1 MWTNMEYGGKETR
14 TAEAGWHTIHLFQ
27 NVVLRLS
34 TCWLLFCIISR
45 IHVCMVLP
53 NILRIIW
60 IQLWRLE
67 SLQNVCTS
75 LIWISSYVYTTG
87 EVRNEFVPCICLF
100 IWYILSESWVNSHL
114 MLNATASLN
123 EHLFIA
129 LLQTSVNVSTI
140 RCQTRLTTS
149 TAWSFRIR
157 DYWSTWA
164 NQVVALILAYPR
176 KTGSS
181 CLRVTRDR
189 LELSWDTAE
198 LQAHIQLQQKLPI
211 IS

>member
-1 MWTNMEYGGKETR
+1 MLIFYCIMWTNMEYGGKETR

-100 IWYILSESWVNSHL
+100 IWYDMVYCLNPEWILTWCWMPPHL
-114 MLNATASLN
+114 LMNTC
-123 EHLFIA
+123 
-129 LLQTSVNVSTI
+129 LLRYS
-140 RCQTRLTTS
+140 RHPLT
-149 TAWSFRIR
+149 
-157 DYWSTWA
+157 
-164 NQVVALILAYPR
+164 
-176 KTGSS
+176 
-181 CLRVTRDR
+181 CLPYAVKQD
-189 LELSWDTAE
+189 
-198 LQAHIQLQQKLPI
+198 
-211 IS
+211 

>member
-1 MWTNMEYGGKETR
+1 MLIFYCIMWTNMEYGGKETR

-45 IHVCMVLP
+45 IHVCMILP

-75 LIWISSYVYTTG
+75 LIWISSYVYTAG

-100 IWYILSESWVNSHL
+100 IWYDMIWYIVWILSEFSPDVWMPWHL
-114 MLNATASLN
+114 LMYTCLL
-123 EHLFIA
+123 

-140 RCQTRLTTS
+140 RCQTRL
-149 TAWSFRIR
+149 
-157 DYWSTWA
+157 
-164 NQVVALILAYPR
+164 
-176 KTGSS
+176 
-181 CLRVTRDR
+181 
-189 LELSWDTAE
+189 
-198 LQAHIQLQQKLPI
+198 LPPF
-211 IS
+211 

>member
-1 MWTNMEYGGKETR
+1 VETG
-14 TAEAGWHTIHLFQ
+14 EP
-27 NVVLRLS
+27 S
-34 TCWLLFCIISR
+34 K
-45 IHVCMVLP
+45 
-53 NILRIIW
+53 
-60 IQLWRLE
+60 
-67 SLQNVCTS
+67 CTS
-75 LIWISSYVYTTG
+75 LIWISSYVHTTG

-100 IWYILSESWVNSHL
+100 ICYIYMILSESWVNSPL

-181 CLRVTRDR
+181 CLRVTRGR
-189 LELSWDTAE
+189 LELSWAPRDTAE
-198 LQAHIQLQQKLPI
+198 LQEHIQLQQKLPI